1 MLTSER
7 QRLIKEEALKNGEV
21 SISDL
26 ARKFNVS
33 IETIRRDINILSEKN
48 LLKKVRGGAVPI
60 QFAVREDA
68 YDVRY
73 HKNQAGKTAIGTYIA
88 RHLIEDNDS
97 IAMSSGSTMEILAGC
112 ITGRNLLIVTNSI
125 NIASI
130 LQNRIRQNEMSGEVI
145 MLGGVVRSDEHYT
158 GGTIA
163 VEMLKKFTFNK
174 AFLGV
179 SAISGR
185 DLMASNIEE
194 GIIMSTMMDHSRF
207 CCVAADNSKFDI
219 RSTYTFADLAE
230 IDAVVTEAGAE
241 FSEETES
248 LFSDNN
254 VKHYRATENEEEN

>member
-1 MLTSER
+1 
-7 QRLIKEEALKNGEV
+7 
-21 SISDL
+21 
-26 ARKFNVS
+26 
-33 IETIRRDINILSEKN
+33 
-48 LLKKVRGGAVPI
+48 
-60 QFAVREDA
+60 
-68 YDVRY
+68 
-73 HKNQAGKTAIGTYIA
+73 
-88 RHLIEDNDS
+88 
-97 IAMSSGSTMEILAGC
+97 
-112 ITGRNLLIVTNSI
+112 
-125 NIASI
+125 
-130 LQNRIRQNEMSGEVI
+130 
-145 MLGGVVRSDEHYT
+145 MLGGVVRTDEHYT

-241 FSEETES
+241 FSDETEA

-254 VKHYRATENEEEN
+254 VKHYRAIEEPEN